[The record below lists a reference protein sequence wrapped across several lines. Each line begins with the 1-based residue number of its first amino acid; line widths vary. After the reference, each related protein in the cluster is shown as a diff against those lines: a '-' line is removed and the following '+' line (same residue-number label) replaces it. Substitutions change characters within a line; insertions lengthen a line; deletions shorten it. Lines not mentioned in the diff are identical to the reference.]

1 MNKRVLTCDAVDEML
16 YDYLEQALDA
26 STTSAAEEHFESCA
40 RCAALLRE
48 LKQIAAESRLLVDVA
63 PERDLWPGIL
73 ARIEAPVVSIT
84 TGSSRPARVRTP
96 VWLSAAA
103 ALVVVTAGVTYLVT
117 THLSGSAGGVAT
129 GPPTAGSELRLAA
142 DAPSAPESA
151 YVPEIAR
158 LRDIVLS
165 RRAELDSATVAVIE
179 RNVAIIDEAIA
190 ESRAALARDPASLFL
205 SDQLMNSLGKKVEL
219 LRTLA
224 MMPSQS

>member
-1 MNKRVLTCDAVDEML
+1 MNKRVLTCDAVAEVL
-16 YDYLEQALDA
+16 SDYLEETVDA
-26 STTSAAEEHFESCA
+26 SATSAVDEHLESCA
-40 RCAALLRE
+40 GCAALLRE
-48 LKQIAAESRLLVDVA
+48 LKQIAAESSVLADVA

-73 ARIEAPVVSIT
+73 SRIEAPVVSIET
-84 TGSSRPARVRTP
+84 ASFRPARVRTP

-117 THLSGSAGGVAT
+117 THLSGSAGVAL
-129 GPPTAGSELRLAA
+129 GPPTAVSELRLAA
-142 DAPSAPESA
+142 DAPSAPELA

-158 LRDIVLS
+158 LRDIVSS

-179 RNVAIIDEAIA
+179 RNLAIIDEAIA
-190 ESRAALARDPASLFL
+190 ESKAALARDPASLFL

-224 MMPSQS
+224 MMPSQT